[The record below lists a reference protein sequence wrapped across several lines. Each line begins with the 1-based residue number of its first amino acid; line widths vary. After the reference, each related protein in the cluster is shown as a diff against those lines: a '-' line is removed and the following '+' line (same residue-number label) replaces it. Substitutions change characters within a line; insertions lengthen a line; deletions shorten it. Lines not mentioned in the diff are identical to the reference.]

1 MNYKPFTI
9 LFLEL
14 VLIKNGKQE
23 NLVRLKI
30 IEIKGVGPS
39 YGEKLE
45 SLNIKTTYDLLKKC
59 TTPQD
64 RRKISKKSKISE
76 TIILKWVNMIDLLRI
91 KGIGVEISEFM
102 EYLGTDTINKLANS
116 DPEILFQKMK
126 DLNNNKNI
134 IKRTPT
140 LRKVENWISQAKEI
154 PRIVKY
160 FDDKQTETIG
170 EFLNFDNKILEDN
183 LQNYLQRVRQKKSIV
198 KRKNQHLLEIFS

>member
-39 YGEKLE
+39 YSEKLE

-170 EFLNFDNKILEDN
+170 EFLNFENKILEDN

>member
-170 EFLNFDNKILEDN
+170 EFLNFENKILEDN

>member
-91 KGIGVEISEFM
+91 KGIGAEISEFM

>member
-39 YGEKLE
+39 YSEKLE

>member
-102 EYLGTDTINKLANS
+102 ECLGIDTINKLANS

-170 EFLNFDNKILEDN
+170 EFLNFENKILEDN